1 MRRTNFPSSWFYIL
15 LYYYSA
21 FCPFID
27 FRKMKVDRKEE
38 KLLNN
43 RRNYERRKAFE

>member
-1 MRRTNFPSSWFYIL
+1 MEGT
-15 LYYYSA
+15 
-21 FCPFID
+21 
-27 FRKMKVDRKEE
+27 MKEE